1 MKRIIPLLILWL
13 CLPLCVRA
21 QQTIYTPD
29 NLPKVHPWYGKPD
42 VYHSLQACLAPLL
55 PVAPSLIGAVRLAG
69 AAAG

>member
-29 NLPKVHPWYGKPD
+29 NLP
-42 VYHSLQACLAPLL
+42 
-55 PVAPSLIGAVRLAG
+55 
-69 AAAG
+69 